1 MRLLYICSD
10 YGIPFDGTKGASIHV
25 RAITN
30 ALCARGHDVSVLS
43 PRCAP
48 YKNHPARLIATAD
61 LRPVTRP
68 VRKIKHWVDSH
79 GLNINDVGRELR
91 AISYNA
97 LLPAEVGR
105 YLPDDPPC
113 AVMERLSLFGT
124 AGLDLA
130 KRFGVPF
137 IVEMNAPLVDEAK
150 RYRSLNLQSL
160 AERVEDSV
168 LSRADAVITVSE
180 QMANR
185 IIDRGVSAGRV
196 HVAPNGVEASLFEGL
211 SSKQAC
217 REAIVIHDDQ
227 ALVIGFSGSLK
238 AWHGI
243 DVLLDAFARVARRH
257 SSARL
262 LIVGAGPEEEALRHR
277 VSVSAF
283 ADAVTFTGAIP
294 HEQVPGYLRAM
305 DVAVAPFRNVPDF
318 YFSPIKL
325 FEYMAAET
333 CVVASRLGQIEEI
346 IEDGRNGRLCEAED
360 SDALARCLLD
370 ALASPDDRKQ
380 MADRARKTALRRHT
394 WGHVA
399 QTTEQAIFSAAD
411 QRPRKSGNGTCARL
425 DLRGVAEAAS

>member
-30 ALCARGHDVSVLS
+30 ALCARGHEVSVLS

-48 YKNHPARLIATAD
+48 YKDHPAKLIGTAD
-61 LRPVTRP
+61 LRSVTRP

-79 GLNINDVGRELR
+79 GLNINAVGRELR

-105 YLPDDPPC
+105 YLPADPPC
-113 AVMERLSLFGT
+113 AVIERLSLFGT

-137 IVEMNAPLVDEAK
+137 IVEMNAPLVEEAS
-150 RYRSLNLQSL
+150 RYRNLNLQSL

-168 LSRADAVITVSE
+168 LSRADAVVTVSG
-180 QMANR
+180 QLASR

-196 HVAPNGVEASLFEGL
+196 HVVPNGVDASMFKRLG
-211 SSKQAC
+211 SKQAC
-217 REAIVIHDDQ
+217 RKAVGLGDDRE
-227 ALVIGFSGSLK
+227 LLIGFSGSLK

-243 DVLLDAFARVARRH
+243 DVLLDAFERVVQRH
-257 SSARL
+257 ANVRL
-262 LIVGAGPEEEALRHR
+262 VILGTGPEEVTLRHR
-277 VSVSAF
+277 VSRSGY
-283 ADAVTFTGAIP
+283 ADAVTFTGAVP
-294 HEQVPGYLRAM
+294 HEQIPEYLRAM
-305 DVAVAPFRNVPDF
+305 DVTVAPFLNVPDF

-360 SDALARCLLD
+360 SGALARCLCD
-370 ALASPDDRKQ
+370 ALASPDKRKQ

-394 WGHVA
+394 WDHVA
-399 QTTEQAIFSAAD
+399 QATEQAIFSAAD
-411 QRPRKSGNGTCARL
+411 RRPRKLGDGTCIRL
-425 DLRGVAEAAS
+425 DLQGVVKAAS